1 MTTQLL
7 QSTSISNQESSVA
20 LLVKAFSEDPAV
32 RWMYPDADPYLEDFP
47 GFVRAFGGRA
57 FDCGT
62 ADYLPDFQG
71 AALWLPPRVQPDEEL
86 LVGLLQLTV
95 PESKQGEVFSIFEQM
110 GKFHPAEPHWH
121 LTLIGVDPLQQGQ
134 GFGSTLLNQGL
145 DRCDGDHSPAYLES
159 TNPRNVPFY
168 ERHGFKVIGR
178 IQVGHSPEIIP
189 MWRAPQSTSASDE

>member
-7 QSTSISNQESSVA
+7 QPTSIAKQESAIA

-32 RWMYPDADPYLEDFP
+32 RWMYPDADRYLEDFP

-62 ADYLPDFQG
+62 ADHLPDFQG

-95 PESKQGEVFSIFEQM
+95 PESRQEEVFSIFEQM
-110 GKFHPAEPHWH
+110 EKCHPSEPHWH
-121 LTLIGVDPLQQGQ
+121 LTLIGVDPLLQGQ
-134 GFGSTLLNQGL
+134 GFGSTLLKQGL
-145 DRCDGDHSPAYLES
+145 DRCDREHSPAYLES
-159 TNPRNVPFY
+159 TNPRNVPLY

-178 IQVGHSPEIIP
+178 IQVGDSPEIIP
-189 MWRAPQSTSASDE
+189 MLRGPQ